1 MTYIRYVQK
10 EDRDFWLKLDGHLS
24 ETEFERKIRDKMGYV
39 LIKNNIP
46 IGLLRY
52 HLFWDNT
59 PFCTMLFVEWEYQQ
73 NGYGRKLIEFW
84 ENDMKSL
91 GYGMIMTS
99 TQVDE
104 DAQHFYR
111 KMGYQDSGGLIIN
124 IPKYEQPMELF
135 FIKAIS

>member
-39 LIKNNIP
+39 LIENNIP